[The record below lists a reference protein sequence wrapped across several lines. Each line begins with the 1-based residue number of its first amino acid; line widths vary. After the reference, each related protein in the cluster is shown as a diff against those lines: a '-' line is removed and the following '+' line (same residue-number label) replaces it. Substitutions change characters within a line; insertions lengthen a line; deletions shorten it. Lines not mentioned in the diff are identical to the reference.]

1 MNIFGFCDDEGNIQ
15 LEKPGAL
22 TAYIRQ
28 HLQGRDFMVTV
39 KRKPRRQGSQSMRYY
54 RGVVVP
60 DIAVACGYDD
70 PDEWKGVHDA
80 LAWKFLRIAD
90 HPQLG
95 TPRRRSTSKDDLSSE
110 EMTDYIHQCI
120 QWAETSIP
128 GCTIRRPEDVDTN
141 TIYAPDYDS
150 EAA

>member
-1 MNIFGFCDDEGNIQ
+1 MNIFGFCDDAGNIE

-22 TAYIRQ
+22 TAYIRE
-28 HLQGRDFMVTV
+28 HMQGQAFMVTV
-39 KRKPRRQGSQSMRYY
+39 KRKPRRQGSKSMRYY

-70 PDEWKGVHDA
+70 PDEWPEVHSA
-80 LAWKFLRIAD
+80 LAWKFLRISD

-95 TPRRRSTSKDDLSSE
+95 TPRRRSTSKGDLSAE
-110 EMTDYIHQCI
+110 EMTDYIHACI

-128 GCTIRRPEDVDTN
+128 DCRIRRPEDVDVDQV
-141 TIYAPDYDS
+141 YAPDYDS